1 MMVFR
6 WGRDKLTVLYLKIQE
21 IPHAGDL
28 SICLVKEVK
37 HPGEGRRIVNLVDNR
52 LRSCIKT
59 KILITNTLGF
69 FKMIYLKLS
78 ELKSVY
84 TWDFDSQG
92 YTEKP

>member
-1 MMVFR
+1 M
-6 WGRDKLTVLYLKIQE
+6 
-21 IPHAGDL
+21 
-28 SICLVKEVK
+28 
-37 HPGEGRRIVNLVDNR
+37 VDNR
-52 LRSCIKT
+52 LRSYIKT